1 MPNQLCCAS
10 CLWSSDRSA
19 NWWGHDTA
27 VDYDEE
33 EDSFNVDCGSADDDL
48 IGEVPW
54 HIQVSLMTKNQ
65 QMVPSSG
72 GCKTKWYGLVSTG
85 NERGKFVTESRAI
98 QKHIDETR
106 KRQQR
111 TQQKQRNNEIAS
123 KTSKMTDIRSFLV
136 RKTTMYPSVQV
147 LLTPSIRLNFDEELQ
162 TLSEELDE
170 AVMHMRRS
178 SSNTSVVA

>member
-1 MPNQLCCAS
+1 
-10 CLWSSDRSA
+10 
-19 NWWGHDTA
+19 
-27 VDYDEE
+27 
-33 EDSFNVDCGSADDDL
+33 
-48 IGEVPW
+48 
-54 HIQVSLMTKNQ
+54 MTTNQ
-65 QMVPSSG
+65 QMVPSRG
-72 GCKTKWYGLVSTG
+72 GGKTKWYGLVSKG
-85 NERGKFVTESRAI
+85 NERGKFANESRAI
-98 QKHIDETR
+98 QKHTDKTR